1 MKVWNIYQFCKQ
13 DEPLLDFLK
22 ISAEEMPEIPVEI
35 DFLQFSG
42 SQEIYIC
49 GICYNGINIK
59 SFLSSQSIQYFYNL
73 VEKELENE
81 RT

>member
-1 MKVWNIYQFCKQ
+1 MKVWNIYQFSKQ
-13 DEPLLDFLK
+13 DGRLLDFLK
-22 ISAEEMPEIPVEI
+22 LQAEETSEIPVEI